1 MRLYV
6 PSIGNKLK
14 LTADWEFPLFSEYRN
29 YDAVRF
35 LHPDISI
42 ERHYG
47 SDLQSVATTLPVGMV
62 LQVARL
68 YVRRGKGDYDSIT
81 FKIVHHPGHVTKNG
95 KYNGPKCQFWA
106 KLEDCNF
113 IEFEPEES

>member
-42 ERHYG
+42 ERHY
-47 SDLQSVATTLPVGMV
+47 
-62 LQVARL
+62 
-68 YVRRGKGDYDSIT
+68 GDYDSIT